1 MQLQR
6 VSLFALAALAL
17 ACGGEDRPI
26 LKVGTNSTSFQ
37 RGSVPS
43 TATSAVAFVPF
54 TTWNRG
60 SATAFIP
67 TCGTQLLPGVEKLV
81 NGSWEPYA
89 SGYCAAVMVMAPA
102 ELRAGE
108 SRNDQVTIGEAGHY
122 RIHVTYWADAGA
134 KDRYEAVSGEFDVQ

>member
-17 ACGGEDRPI
+17 ACGGDDRPL
-26 LKVGTNSTSFQ
+26 LKVGTSGTSFQ
-37 RGSVPS
+37 REAVPS
-43 TATSAVAFVPF
+43 TATSTIALVPY

-60 SATAFIP
+60 DATAFIP
-67 TCGTQLLPGVEKLV
+67 TCGAQLLPGVEKLV

-108 SRNDQVTIGEAGHY
+108 SRNDQVTIGEAGRY
-122 RIHVTYWADAGA
+122 RIHVTYWGDAGA
-134 KDRYEAVSGEFDVQ
+134 KDQYEAVSGEFDVQ